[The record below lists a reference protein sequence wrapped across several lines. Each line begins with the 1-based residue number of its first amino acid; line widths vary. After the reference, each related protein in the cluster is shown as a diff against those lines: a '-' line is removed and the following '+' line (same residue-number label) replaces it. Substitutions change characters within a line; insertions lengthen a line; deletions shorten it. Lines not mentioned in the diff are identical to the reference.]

1 MARPNKYTEEIIIE
15 MIAKLDAYVT
25 ETDIPI
31 VAEFAYKN
39 NIPKRTLY
47 DLADKNDELL
57 HSIKVLVTKKEAQL
71 ERLGLTGAIDK
82 TMAVFS
88 LKQLGWKDKN
98 ETEHTGAV
106 GITII
111 DDVRK
116 CKKD

>member
-1 MARPNKYTEEIIIE
+1 MARPVKYTDEIIAE
-15 MIAKLDAYVT
+15 MVVKMDAYI
-25 ETDIPI
+25 EENPIPI
-31 VAEFAYKN
+31 VAEFAYMN
-39 NIPKRTLY
+39 GIPKRTLY
-47 DLADKNDELL
+47 DLADKNEELL

-71 ERLGLTGAIDK
+71 ERLGLAGAIDK

-116 CKKD
+116 CKKN

>member
-1 MARPNKYTEEIIIE
+1 MARPNKYTEEIIEE
-15 MIAKLDAYVT
+15 MIVSLDAYIA

-31 VAEFAYKN
+31 VAEFAYLN

-47 DLADKNDELL
+47 DLADKNEGLL

-71 ERLGLTGAIDK
+71 ERLGLAGVIDK

-116 CKKD
+116 CKKN